1 MKEKITKDMTLG
13 EIAAEYPEAVDVLL
27 KYGLHCIGCHVAAWE
42 TLEQGAMAHGLYG
55 GKFDKLLNEL
65 NQINQPKKKNTI
77 DRKKEIK
84 SFIRQIKT
92 KKNTKELKEKAKN
105 ILKDISPEDL
115 GYIEQ
120 ELIQEGITREE
131 MKKLCDI
138 HIEVMGESL
147 AKTEINL
154 EQGHPVHTLMEE
166 HKIILEFIEK
176 LQIVV
181 HKIELAK
188 SFNGLDKELEILTHI
203 GEHLVEAD
211 KHHQREEDALFPI
224 LEKFGVT
231 EPPAIMREEHKEL
244 RAKKN
249 ELCQIAKD
257 YKNISYV
264 KFVKKIKNITEYL
277 SKELSNHIYKE
288 NNILYPMA
296 IEAIPKKEWIE
307 IKRQCDKIGY
317 CCFTPKVE
325 K

>member
-55 GKFDKLLNEL
+55 EKFDGLLKEL
-65 NQINQPKKKNTI
+65 NQIDQPKKENAA

-92 KKNTKELKEKAKN
+92 KNNTKELKEKAKN

-120 ELIQEGITREE
+120 ELIGEGITHEE

-138 HIEVMGESL
+138 HLEIMGESL
-147 AKTEINL
+147 GKTEMNL
-154 EQGHPVHTLMEE
+154 EQGHPIHTLMEE

-176 LQIVV
+176 LQIAV

-188 SFNGLDKELEILTHI
+188 SFNGLGKELEILTHI
-203 GEHLVEAD
+203 GKHLVEAD
-211 KHHQREEDALFPI
+211 KHYQREEDALFPI

-231 EPPAIMREEHKEL
+231 EPPAIMREEHKKL

-296 IEAIPKKEWIE
+296 IDAIPKKEWAE